1 MRNHVLFLFSAIILL
16 GTSCNGAPDDT
27 PKTVEVTGI
36 ITMKDKPVSGASVV
50 FMPESGPS
58 AIGITDASGAYALK
72 TGKAIGATPGQ
83 HVVTITSGGETPMP
97 GTEEAKSDK
106 TKPEIP
112 VDYGDPKKSGLT
124 ANVKASGNNK
134 FDFKLN

>member
-1 MRNHVLFLFSAIILL
+1 MRNYVLFLFSAIVLL
-16 GTSCNGAPDDT
+16 NTSCSGATNDT

-36 ITMKDKPVSGASVV
+36 ITIKDKPISGASVV
-50 FMPESGPS
+50 FMPKSGPS
-58 AIGITDASGAYALK
+58 AVGTTDDSGAYILK

-83 HVVTITSGGETPMP
+83 HVVTVTAGGETPMP

-106 TKPEIP
+106 SKPLIP
-112 VDYGDPKKSGLT
+112 ADYGDPKKSGLT
-124 ANVKASGNNK
+124 ADVKASGNNN